1 MEALKASGEKSVFPS
16 VYAVRRFCM
25 SCRENSSVCI
35 RASDTSVGSNVSAG
49 APEAASPG
57 AGVSADA
64 EASGE
69 ADGADEPYVTRA
81 RRSKA
86 GQGRGDGL
94 GAPTRGA
101 IRREKKRMNQSEAD
115 ETERASAAQKDKK
128 MRR

>member
-35 RASDTSVGSNVSAG
+35 RASDTSVGSNVSVG
-49 APEAASPG
+49 APEAAPPG

-69 ADGADEPYVTRA
+69 ADGAGVPSDGVWVEQAEANSRQKQS
-81 RRSKA
+81 RKSRILRIMS
-86 GQGRGDGL
+86 GLQFQG
-94 GAPTRGA
+94 
-101 IRREKKRMNQSEAD
+101 
-115 ETERASAAQKDKK
+115 
-128 MRR
+128 